1 MWAWRGSPGRRDEC
15 PSRGCA
21 SQTTKGIIQPSPWE
35 TEGRRRPGFMALPGT
50 RRHCVS
56 GTEGTGDR
64 GGGGPRAIALLALR
78 VCRVP
83 FGCPLSGPREGAR
96 GNCRAQLGGCTRRE
110 QTGRWGAE
118 GRLPAHALS
127 PCLGRLTYSA
137 RFCYLANEDGEGVQE
152 LCKNT
157 CWGRNL
163 FHRPVGQRRA
173 AEAQRRGRPWFSV
186 SQPPRTPRTWV
197 FRARFVGSG
206 PCLFRCLR
214 VPSLRVH

>member
-1 MWAWRGSPGRRDEC
+1 
-15 PSRGCA
+15 
-21 SQTTKGIIQPSPWE
+21 
-35 TEGRRRPGFMALPGT
+35 MALPGT

-56 GTEGTGDR
+56 GTEDTGDR
-64 GGGGPRAIALLALR
+64 GGGGPRAMALLALR

-83 FGCPLSGPREGAR
+83 FGCALSGPREGAR

-157 CWGRNL
+157 CWRRNL

-186 SQPPRTPRTWV
+186 SQPPRTPRT
-197 FRARFVGSG
+197 
-206 PCLFRCLR
+206 
-214 VPSLRVH
+214 